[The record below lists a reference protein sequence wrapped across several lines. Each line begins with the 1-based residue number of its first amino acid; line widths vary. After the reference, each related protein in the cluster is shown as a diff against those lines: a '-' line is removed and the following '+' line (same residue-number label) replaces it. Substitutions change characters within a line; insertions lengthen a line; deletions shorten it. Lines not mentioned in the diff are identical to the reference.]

1 MDPNLAALLNG
12 SASGNNAQQAPA
24 AEQNQQANAPAAGQ
38 AGQPDVLG
46 EMMRQQGMPD
56 SGGMPGADA
65 GSAGPGPGQAPGS
78 GPSRQDLMRA
88 LMAGGGIMGPMGIL
102 GHGGPVGIMGIDPRL
117 MAMQQGMYP
126 MMGMP
131 GMAGMGSRAYERAM
145 ERQREAYEDAM
156 EGYQDAMEQYQDAME
171 DAMDAAMY
179 GGRRRR

>member
-24 AEQNQQANAPAAGQ
+24 AERNQQDNAPAAGQ

-65 GSAGPGPGQAPGS
+65 GSAGPGQAPGS
-78 GPSRQDLMRA
+78 GPSRQDVMRA